1 MILENPMSLIANI
14 LKCRLHAADQNG
26 CKWRPT
32 IVIFYQLREFDSR
45 APYYR
50 YTLLNNESKKS
61 KWLVSSAIQEL
72 PQLDNLNL

>member
-32 IVIFYQLREFDSR
+32 IVLFHQLEEIDSKCLV
-45 APYYR
+45 
-50 YTLLNNESKKS
+50 TIKSLFVDESS
-61 KWLVSSAIQEL
+61 K
-72 PQLDNLNL
+72 